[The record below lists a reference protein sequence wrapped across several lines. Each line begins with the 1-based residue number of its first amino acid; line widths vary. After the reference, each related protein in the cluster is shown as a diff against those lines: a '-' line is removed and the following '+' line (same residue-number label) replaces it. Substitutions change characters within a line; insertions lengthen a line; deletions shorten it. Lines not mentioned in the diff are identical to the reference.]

1 MMSSNINYRD
11 WLTKYLLYK
20 DNAIELG
27 AKGNAGGTKMAIM
40 ACPEC
45 KASLLGQHRAGC
57 AWYAERILEA
67 IVESIDDGHKPRVVP
82 RRVPSSA
89 PPPND
94 PGAKKHA

>member
-1 MMSSNINYRD
+1 M
-11 WLTKYLLYK
+11 LYK

-45 KASLLGQHRAGC
+45 KASLLSEHRIGC

-67 IVESIDDGHKPRVVP
+67 IVESIDDGCKPRVVP
-82 RRVPSSA
+82 RRAPSSA
-89 PPPND
+89 PPPASRGD